1 MAKDCLGMAFDA
13 IRTLRDMRH
22 RYGDELL
29 YLNWQSAIGEHFLTE
44 HLKGRFRFRRKLAA
58 LFGKFSRGGRI

>member
-1 MAKDCLGMAFDA
+1 
-13 IRTLRDMRH
+13 MRH